1 MGLGRGRERG
11 VVGDEEAAE
20 VVSDEVSIRVVARG
34 GGVGGG
40 GAGGRGRGG
49 GGGGAEAEAG
59 EGLLPG
65 ARALVEDGAVDLE
78 GRERVGVGAAPR
90 GEGVRGGGGERVQ
103 VGLRERPQVHHGEQL
118 RRHWRLRRA
127 RARGFGRGAAAA
139 RRRRRRG
146 PIRACRPPRK
156 TSGV

>member
-1 MGLGRGRERG
+1 LGVGRGRKRG

-20 VVSDEVSIRVVARG
+20 VAGDEVPIGVAARG
-34 GGVGGG
+34 ERLGGG
-40 GAGGRGRGG
+40 GAGGRGRRGR
-49 GGGGAEAEAG
+49 GGAEAEAG

-103 VGLRERPQVHHGEQL
+103 VGQRERPEVHHGEQL
-118 RRHWRLRRA
+118 RRHWLLRRA
-127 RARGFGRGAAAA
+127 AGARIRAG
-139 RRRRRRG
+139 RRRRRRWG
-146 PIRACRPPRK
+146 ADPSVPLTEVR
-156 TSGV
+156 GN